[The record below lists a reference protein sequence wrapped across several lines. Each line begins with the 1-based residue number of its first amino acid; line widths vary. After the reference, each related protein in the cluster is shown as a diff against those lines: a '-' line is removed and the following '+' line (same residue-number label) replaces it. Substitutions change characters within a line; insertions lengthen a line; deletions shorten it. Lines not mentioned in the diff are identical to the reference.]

1 MATVSNLDRAPVVA
15 HSKGTSV
22 IQLPSLV
29 AGYGDGTVRMFDL
42 NAVKMVLKMH
52 PHAVAVTAIAFSSD
66 GKLCLLMKFRKHLSY
81 SYNRLFDMNETH
93 LLSGICNLEPLHL
106 TEAMLTV

>member
-15 HSKGTSV
+15 HSKGTGLV
-22 IQLPSLV
+22 QLPSLV

-66 GKLCLLMKFRKHLSY
+66 GKLCLFMKFQK
-81 SYNRLFDMNETH
+81 RL
-93 LLSGICNLEPLHL
+93 
-106 TEAMLTV
+106 LTVITDNST